1 MIHTDELTDFDYEI
15 LEKLSLAPITEEELV
30 SAFPSQSAARHRI
43 ELLITCDY
51 ENRLPW
57 GGIPVPKSDTY
68 YIQQLNGKLELSPHG
83 WRTLENWYLEKKK
96 ARKKLREYR
105 FWKIG
110 PMIISLIALI
120 VAIISLLQSLHWIHL
135 EKSEILPVSLNQ
147 SDFQSSTDAHSST
160 QPLQSP

>member
-135 EKSEILPVSLNQ
+135 EKSELL
-147 SDFQSSTDAHSST
+147 STSQIQQDAEYNSST
-160 QPLQSP
+160 QPIQSP

>member
-135 EKSEILPVSLNQ
+135 EKSELLPMPPSH
-147 SDFQSSTDAHSST
+147 TDIEVHSST